1 MTSHRRPARPALT
14 CTSLTLLAALAVG
27 CSGTAAP
34 REAGGGAPAGQRSDW
49 VEGTTVDS
57 VAQRLHLPLP
67 PTATD
72 ARAAHRNGFQGDD
85 LLLSFVLPTPEVD
98 AYLTQLKPERP
109 LAPSEIPFAGESV
122 PAAPFTHVGLP
133 EPDSVPGIRK
143 AQVCAPCANDI
154 AQLHVA
160 VAQLDAQTS
169 RVYIKT
175 VD

>member
-1 MTSHRRPARPALT
+1 MTGHRRPARPALT
-14 CTSLTLLAALAVG
+14 CASLTLLAALAAG

-57 VAQRLHLPLP
+57 VVQRLHLHLP

-72 ARAAHRNGFQGDD
+72 GRAAQRNGFQDDD
-85 LLLSFVLPTPEVD
+85 LLLSFVLPTTDVD
-98 AYLTQLKPERP
+98 GYLAQLKPERP
-109 LAPSEIPFAGESV
+109 LAPSKIPFAGESV

-154 AQLHVA
+154 GQLHVA
-160 VAQLDAQTS
+160 VAQLDSQTS
-169 RVYIKT
+169 RVYIKA
-175 VD
+175 VA